1 MPLYP
6 FLAILFFSLLRRKP
20 QYICYPGC
28 GRLVRNPS
36 NIRLTFKP
44 RSRAERGI
52 GVVLAPSS
60 RKNHDKVVYKVETVV
75 RIAHF
80 YKLSQVSY
88 LCTSNKGFASP
99 DIMI

>member
-1 MPLYP
+1 MMNDITITSTFAAYC
-6 FLAILFFSLLRRKP
+6 LAARE
-20 QYICYPGC
+20 
-28 GRLVRNPS
+28 RLP

-75 RIAHF
+75 RIAHL
-80 YKLSQVSY
+80 YRLSQASY
-88 LCTSNKGFASP
+88 LYPSNKNFASP